1 MLAHFGVGESRRK
14 PKHATIADGRFRRTT
29 VGSDEMQA
37 EVLDDPYR
45 LQRFVDAQRGIYAR
59 VETELRAGRKESH
72 WMWFIFP
79 QIKGLGQS
87 TMAQTYAIATLAEA
101 TAYLNHPLLS
111 EISFFDGPLCACCRR
126 QPRVQGRLAE
136 ILSFRVR
143 CANDRTF
150 VMCKEFI

>member
-1 MLAHFGVGESRRK
+1 
-14 PKHATIADGRFRRTT
+14 
-29 VGSDEMQA
+29 MQA

-45 LQRFVDAQRGIYAR
+45 LQRFVDAQLGIYAQ

-101 TAYLNHPLLS
+101 TAYLNHPLLGPRLRACTELVTLASHRGIEDIFGYPDHRKFHSSMTLFVHAAGDNHVFKGALRKYFRS
-111 EISFFDGPLCACCRR
+111 EFDP
-126 QPRVQGRLAE
+126 QTIERL
-136 ILSFRVR
+136 
-143 CANDRTF
+143 
-150 VMCKEFI
+150 